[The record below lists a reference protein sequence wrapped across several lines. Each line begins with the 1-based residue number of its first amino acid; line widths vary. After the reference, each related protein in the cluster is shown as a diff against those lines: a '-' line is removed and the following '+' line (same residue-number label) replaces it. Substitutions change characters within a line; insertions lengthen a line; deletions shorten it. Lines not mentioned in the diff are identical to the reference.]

1 MEMHLWINTFI
12 SAATLIALIA
22 IYLYQKSRLKDYD
35 RFVKIFDLDKL
46 ERYGKVNDE
55 LFAKEKKI
63 IEADYSLIIKDKD
76 KNYAKLLKVSNDLF
90 KLYKFQNE
98 EIANL
103 KAQQDMLINAV
114 NPRLK
119 PFYENLLKNK
129 NP

>member
-1 MEMHLWINTFI
+1 MQLWINTFI
-12 SAATLIALIA
+12 SAATLIALVA
-22 IYLYQKSRLKDYD
+22 VYFYQKSRLKDYD
-35 RFVKIFDLDKL
+35 RFVNIFDLDKL

-63 IEADYSLIIKDKD
+63 IEADYSSILKDKD
-76 KNYAKLLKVSNDLF
+76 KNYANLLKVTNSLF
-90 KLYKFQNE
+90 KIFKLQNE

-129 NP
+129 TS